1 MQGFSKCLGLFQ
13 VIGGKPQLPIIHYMS
28 SGKYFVH
35 QAIGGVFLPR
45 SQFSSPV
52 WFLKAWPRT
61 PLPYRVWVAYFLLT
75 GWLVGGWLLAGW
87 LAGRRAGWPAG
98 SGGWLAGWL
107 GLAGLLVYII
117 WMAGILMSECGLPVW
132 RAWIWPRFGPRT
144 GPRTICIWYLL
155 IGYIND
161 EDKVPISH

>member
-45 SQFSSPV
+45 SPV
-52 WFLKAWPRT
+52 
-61 PLPYRVWVAYFLLT
+61 PYGFWRPDLVLHSHIVFEWRISFWLAGWWVA
-75 GWLVGGWLLAGW
+75 GCWLGGWLAGG
-87 LAGRRAGWPAG
+87 LAGRRA
-98 SGGWLAGWL
+98 GWLAGWL

-117 WMAGILMSECGLPVW
+117 WMAGIWCRMWAPGLTGMNLTSF
-132 RAWIWPRFGPRT
+132 WPRFGPRT
-144 GPRTICIWYLL
+144 GPRTICICLL